1 MTCWLCGNEKDGS
14 HHLGCARIAL
24 PDLTQAEAAE
34 IGLSAKPPVKERPVK
49 TKTEVLKP
57 GSMTTV
63 PEEGDDEKAAEGG
76 ETVGQC
82 EYDGCTN
89 MKFSASP
96 RAKYCEE
103 HRDPKNRKE

>member
-1 MTCWLCGNEKDGS
+1 MSCWLCGNEKDNA
-14 HHLGCARIAL
+14 HHLGCMRIAV
-24 PDLTQAEAAE
+24 PDLTPEVAIEA
-34 IGLSAKPPVKERPVK
+34 GLMPAPKGEKKPPKP
-49 TKTEVLKP
+49 KTEVLKD

-63 PEEGDDEKAAEGG
+63 PVDEEPEEAS
-76 ETVGQC
+76 TC

-89 MKFSASP
+89 PKFSDSP